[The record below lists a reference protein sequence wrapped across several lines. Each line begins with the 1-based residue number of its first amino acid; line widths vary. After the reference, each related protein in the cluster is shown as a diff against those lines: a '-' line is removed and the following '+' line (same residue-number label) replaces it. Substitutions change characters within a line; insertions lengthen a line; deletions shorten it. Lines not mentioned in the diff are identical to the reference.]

1 MDSRDYN
8 YYYYNLNCFNQPQAS
23 PNQNQ
28 AFHHHWQ
35 GSFIPPIAATERS
48 PSPSTSSEGNETAC
62 SSTRKSYDR
71 WSDDEQKYLIELW
84 AEDLTGRRE
93 CQELSR
99 LTHFWKCDRKKNF
112 HRNLIW
118 IFFLEN
124 TLEKY
129 ANFLSATWALTPW
142 EARVYAAMR
151 LVITWNLHSQ
161 VILNKKQK
169 YKHKYLLFLSSKKW
183 R

>member
-71 WSDDEQKYLIELW
+71 WSKDNVTVKIDTFLEVRPQKKFPQKF
-84 AEDLTGRRE
+84 DLKFFSGKHSGKVCE
-93 CQELSR
+93 
-99 LTHFWKCDRKKNF
+99 FPKCDPG
-112 HRNLIW
+112 LIH
-118 IFFLEN
+118 I
-124 TLEKY
+124 
-129 ANFLSATWALTPW
+129 
-142 EARVYAAMR
+142 
-151 LVITWNLHSQ
+151 HG
-161 VILNKKQK
+161 
-169 YKHKYLLFLSSKKW
+169 
-183 R
+183 